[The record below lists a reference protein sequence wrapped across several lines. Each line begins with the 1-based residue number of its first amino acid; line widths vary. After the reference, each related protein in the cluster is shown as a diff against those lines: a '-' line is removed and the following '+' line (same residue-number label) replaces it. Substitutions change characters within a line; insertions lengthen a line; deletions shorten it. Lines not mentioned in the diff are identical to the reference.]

1 MVVRTA
7 LVGLLVSCATP
18 VWAQSTDVARQDA
31 PLSAIDWLS
40 ESVQQPDVMATAPVL
55 GTQATRTPDANEAPV
70 ANSANTPNV
79 SVQALSGAAPRVLGL
94 LPPSSTG
101 LPADLWAG
109 SDVATLIALLRA
121 EQVDTL
127 PAVQDLLITL
137 TITQANPPLEA
148 ATPGAFFL
156 ARVDK
161 LLDFGAL
168 EPAQAMLEA
177 STPDTPELFRRW
189 FDVSLLT
196 GTEDAACRALR
207 NKPDVAPTPSA
218 RIFCLS
224 RSGDWSAA
232 ALTLNTGLALGDV
245 DAETGSLLSRF
256 LDPDLFENER
266 ALTPPARATP
276 LTFRMFEAI
285 GSPLTTVGLP
295 RAFSQ
300 ADLRANV
307 GWKSQLEAAER
318 LSRASAISDNA
329 LLGLY
334 TARVPA
340 ASGGVWERAR
350 AVNALDAALVGND
363 HQTKYRAVTA
373 LWNEARS
380 VGVAV
385 PLARVFARQLIDM
398 AADVGNNTAVGRDT
412 SVVFTFLLLSDKYEL
427 AALNEDL
434 AATNRFL
441 AAVARGDPSNAFAGG
456 AKYRLI
462 QDAFTANPNAALV
475 AMASLGRTGE
485 AILRAIATLQQGI
498 DGDQSAFKEGFAT
511 LRALGLEDV
520 ARRTALQYL
529 LLP

>member
-1 MVVRTA
+1 MVLRVTMIGVF
-7 LVGLLVSCATP
+7 LSCAVP
-18 VWAQSTDVARQDA
+18 VWAQSKQDAPQEA

-40 ESVQQPDVMATAPVL
+40 ESVEQPDVLAAAPVL

-70 ANSANTPNV
+70 ANSAITPDV

-101 LPADLWAG
+101 LPADLWDG
-109 SDVATLIALLRA
+109 SDAATLIALLRA
-121 EQVDTL
+121 EQIDTL

-137 TITQANPPLEA
+137 AITQANPPREA
-148 ATPGAFFL
+148 ATSNGFFL

-177 STPDTPELFRRW
+177 ATPDTPELFRRW

-196 GTEDAACRALR
+196 GTEDAACRALST
-207 NKPDVAPTPSA
+207 KPDVAPTASA
-218 RIFCLS
+218 RIFCLA

-232 ALTLNTGLALGDV
+232 ALTLNTGLALGDI
-245 DAETGSLLSRF
+245 DADSGALLARF
-256 LDPDLFENER
+256 LDPDLYEGER
-266 ALTPPARATP
+266 ALRPPARATP

-285 GSPLTTVGLP
+285 GSPLTTAGLP
-295 RAFSQ
+295 RAFAH

-307 GWKSQLEAAER
+307 GWKAQLEAAER
-318 LSRASAISDNA
+318 LSRAGAISDNA

-340 ASGGVWERAR
+340 ASGGVWERAK
-350 AVNALDAALVGND
+350 AVNALNTALAGND
-363 HQTKYRAVTA
+363 PEITSRAVSD
-373 LWNEARS
+373 LWTEARP

-385 PLARVFARQLIDM
+385 PLARVFARQLID
-398 AADVGNNTAVGRDT
+398 ADLGRAPAVA
-412 SVVFTFLLLSDKYEL
+412 FTLLLLSDQYEQ
-427 AALNEDL
+427 AALNEDF
-434 AATNRFL
+434 AATDPFL
-441 AAVARGDPSNAFAGG
+441 AAVARGDPSG
-456 AKYRLI
+456 ASPVRASYPLI
-462 QDAFTANPNAALV
+462 QDAFAADPDAALV
-475 AMASLGRTGE
+475 AMASQGRTGE
-485 AILRAIATLQQGI
+485 AILRALATLQQGI
-498 DGDQSAFKEGFAT
+498 DGDQIAFKEGFAT

-520 ARRTALQYL
+520 ARRVALQYL